1 MTTNEQHYKK
11 ERKKLFIPVNT
22 CFTLSNWDLRVS
34 KLHACIKIIF
44 S

>member
-1 MTTNEQHYKK
+1 MNTKEQRYKK
-11 ERKKLFIPVNT
+11 KEKKFIPVNT
-22 CFTLSNWDLRVS
+22 CSTLSNWDLRVS